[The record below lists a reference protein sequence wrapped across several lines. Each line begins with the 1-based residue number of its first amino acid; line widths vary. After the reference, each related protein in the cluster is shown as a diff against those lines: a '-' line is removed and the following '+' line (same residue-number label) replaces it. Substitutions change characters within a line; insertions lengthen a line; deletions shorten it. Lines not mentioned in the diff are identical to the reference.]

1 MKKKTH
7 IKLIWNNQ
15 KMTDRIF
22 VLGTRKS
29 KLALWQANH
38 VGQSLQY
45 IQPGFQFRLETFITT
60 GDIKLDQPL
69 PEIGGKGLFTQELE
83 HALQTGAIDFVVHS
97 LKDLPVDDTAG
108 LSISSIP
115 LRENPKDV
123 LIAKQKC
130 NLMNLPQGAKVG
142 TSSLRRSAQLL
153 HIRPDLVLLPLRG
166 NIDTRI
172 QKALNGE
179 YDAIILAAAG
189 VYRLGLQEYVQE
201 ELSMEIM
208 LPAPGQ
214 GALAIQS
221 RKNDKTL
228 NSILSTIEDKNTRH
242 AVIAERSFLKNL
254 GGGCSAP
261 VAAYA
266 YIKDDLLYMDG
277 LVASVEDEKILRVNG
292 SCKNTLDQASQ
303 LGMALAGA
311 ILRRGAKKLMQMDKG
326 AS

>member
-1 MKKKTH
+1 M
-7 IKLIWNNQ
+7 N
-15 KMTDRIF
+15 DRSFI
-22 VLGTRKS
+22 LGTRKS

-38 VGQSLQY
+38 VGKSLQD
-45 IQPGFQFRLETFITT
+45 IHPGFQYRLETFITT
-60 GDIKLDQPL
+60 GDIKLNQPL

-130 NLMNLPQGAKVG
+130 NLMNLPKGAKVG

-153 HIRPDLVLLPLRG
+153 HVRPDLVLLPVRG

-172 QKALNGE
+172 KKAVNGE

-201 ELSMEIM
+201 ELSKEIM

-221 RKNDKTL
+221 RQNDKTL
-228 NSILSTIEDKNTRH
+228 KTILSTIEDENTRN

-266 YIKDDLLYMDG
+266 YIRDDTLFMDG
-277 LVASVEDEKILRVNG
+277 LVASQDGKELLRVNG
-292 SCKNTLDQASQ
+292 SCKNNLDQASQ
-303 LGMALAGA
+303 LGIVLARA
-311 ILRRGAKKLMQMDKG
+311 ILRRGGKKLMQLDKG

>member
-1 MKKKTH
+1 
-7 IKLIWNNQ
+7 
-15 KMTDRIF
+15 MTDRTY

-29 KLALWQANH
+29 KLALWQANY
-38 VGQSLQY
+38 VGKLLQE
-45 IQPGFQFRLETFITT
+45 IQPGFNYRLETFVTT

-97 LKDLPVDDTAG
+97 LKDLPVDDTPG
-108 LSISSIP
+108 LIISSIP
-115 LRENPKDV
+115 TRENPQDV
-123 LIAKQKC
+123 LIANQKC
-130 NLMNLPQGAKVG
+130 NLMTLPQGARVG

-153 HIRPDLVLLPLRG
+153 HARPDLILLPLRG

-172 QKALNGE
+172 QKALSGE

-189 VYRLGLQEYVQE
+189 VYRLGLQDFIQE

-221 RKNDKTL
+221 RQCDKAL
-228 NSILSTIEDKNTRH
+228 IEILSTIEDKNTRN
-242 AVIAERSFLKNL
+242 AVVAERSFLKNL

-261 VAAYA
+261 IAAYA
-266 YIKDDLLYMDG
+266 SIKDDTFYMYG
-277 LVASVEDEKILRVNG
+277 LVASVDGKKLLRVNG
-292 SCKNTLDQASQ
+292 NCKNTLDQASQ
-303 LGMALAGA
+303 LGKVLAGA
-311 ILRRGAKKLMQMDKG
+311 ILRRGGNKLLQLEKG
-326 AS
+326 AL

>member
-1 MKKKTH
+1 
-7 IKLIWNNQ
+7 
-15 KMTDRIF
+15 MTDRIF

-38 VGQSLQY
+38 IGQSLQD

-115 LRENPKDV
+115 SRENPKDV

-153 HIRPDLVLLPLRG
+153 HVRPDLVLLPLRG

-172 QKALNGE
+172 QKALHGE

-189 VYRLGLQEYVQE
+189 VYRLGLQEFVQE

-261 VAAYA
+261 IAAYA
-266 YIKDDLLYMDG
+266 TIRDDLLYMDG
-277 LVASVEDEKILRVNG
+277 LVASVDGEKILRVNG

-303 LGMALAGA
+303 LGMVLAGA

>member
-1 MKKKTH
+1 
-7 IKLIWNNQ
+7 
-15 KMTDRIF
+15 MTDRIF

-38 VGQSLQY
+38 VGQSLQD
-45 IQPGFQFRLETFITT
+45 IHLGFQYRLETFITT
-60 GDIKLDQPL
+60 GDIKLEQPL

-115 LRENPKDV
+115 LRENPNDV

-242 AVIAERSFLKNL
+242 AVVAERSFLKNL

-266 YIKDDLLYMDG
+266 YVKDDLLYMDG
-277 LVASVEDEKILRVNG
+277 LVASVEGEKILRVNE

-303 LGMALAGA
+303 LGIALAEA

>member
-1 MKKKTH
+1 
-7 IKLIWNNQ
+7 
-15 KMTDRIF
+15 MTDRIF

-153 HIRPDLVLLPLRG
+153 HKY
-166 NIDTRI
+166 N
-172 QKALNGE
+172 
-179 YDAIILAAAG
+179 AIILAAAG